1 MLAQQHVFQILQQL
15 MLEAEAEAVLIV
27 VVQLVELE
35 VLVEQ
40 EAVAKEEILQAAKLE
55 LMEL

>member
-1 MLAQQHVFQILQQL
+1 MRLSREVMAQRVYLVVEARGVAQQEV
-15 MLEAEAEAVLIV
+15 MA
-27 VVQLVELE
+27 